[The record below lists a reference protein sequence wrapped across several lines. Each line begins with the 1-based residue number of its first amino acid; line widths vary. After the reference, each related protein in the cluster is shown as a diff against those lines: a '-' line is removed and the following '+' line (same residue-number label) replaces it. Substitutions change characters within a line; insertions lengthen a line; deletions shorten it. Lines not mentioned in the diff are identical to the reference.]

1 MRQGSRSLLP
11 ARGCIIHGMA
21 RPPEFL
27 TTPPVPVMSEETFRP
42 AVTGRRG
49 VFTAWAG
56 VASLAVL
63 SVVMGWRTQRFPT
76 VAFGLLVFFLLAA
89 VFTSL
94 GSSMDRRTSVRVSPH
109 GLVYSSPLRTLHLDW
124 DQVQEMR
131 VVMAGQGWR
140 LVIRGGGRQFHF
152 RVMAPPE
159 EDSAESY
166 PAGIQEGEGLVALI
180 RAGARLGR
188 PERENED
195 WILRPRGGKPAE
207 DRMPPAAE

>member
-1 MRQGSRSLLP
+1 
-11 ARGCIIHGMA
+11 
-21 RPPEFL
+21 
-27 TTPPVPVMSEETFRP
+27 
-42 AVTGRRG
+42 
-49 VFTAWAG
+49 
-56 VASLAVL
+56 
-63 SVVMGWRTQRFPT
+63 
-76 VAFGLLVFFLLAA
+76 
-89 VFTSL
+89 
-94 GSSMDRRTSVRVSPH
+94 
-109 GLVYSSPLRTLHLDW
+109 
-124 DQVQEMR
+124 MR

-207 DRMPPAAE
+207 DRMPPAAD